1 MRVSSGKAAVKSKL
15 GIMKGQEECAERQTA
30 LSGDL
35 VCTAV
40 ELSSNVS

>member
-1 MRVSSGKAAVKSKL
+1 MRVTSGKAAVKSKL
-15 GIMKGQEECAERQTA
+15 GIMKGQEEYAER
-30 LSGDL
+30 DL